1 MMTRILKGIERVG
14 NKLPDV
20 TTLFLYALLLSIA
33 LSCVLSYVDFPYH
46 LINPNGSQGDK
57 IAIKSF
63 IYLPNLL
70 DLLVNSVKNFI
81 NFPPLAITLVV
92 AMGIGMAEYSGFLR
106 VAISK
111 IAFLTPKKLV
121 VPIVLLISVASH
133 LVGDGAYVFL
143 MPISA
148 MLFLS
153 SGRHPVAGIAT
164 AFAGLAGGFS
174 ASFTPSIIDPIM
186 QKLTQ
191 NASHII
197 DPSYQ
202 INVLCNYFVSLGG
215 VVGVVLGCWWV
226 CEKIIDP
233 FLKKNLPIDREYDSE
248 ELKYISEAEQK
259 AFRYAII
266 GLILFVGLIALLAYP
281 KDSLLRGAN
290 GSLTSGDSVMMKAF
304 VPLMFAFFA
313 IPSFIFGK
321 VTKAFPTF
329 KEVFD
334 SMTQSLKSL
343 IGFITFCFVCG
354 QFLYV
359 FNNSNLSKLIAIAGA
374 DCLKALALPSG
385 ITILGIIL
393 LTAILNLF
401 ITSATSKWAVLAPI
415 FVPMLMLL
423 GISPELTQ
431 ASFRVSDSAINVVTP
446 LFAFYPLIISYCQ
459 KYCSK
464 TGVGTLSSIMLPYSL
479 MLLFTLTATL
489 YLFWWFGIPLG
500 FESQYIYTKG

>member
-1 MMTRILKGIERVG
+1 MTRLLKNIEKIG

-20 TTLFLYALLLSIA
+20 TTLFLYALLLSIVLSCA
-33 LSCVLSYVDFPYH
+33 LSFVDFSYH
-46 LINPNGSQGDK
+46 LINPDGSKGEK
-57 IAIKSF
+57 IVIKSF
-63 IYLPNLL
+63 LYLPNIL

-92 AMGIGMAEYSGFLR
+92 AMGIGIAEYSGFLR

-111 IAFLTPKKLV
+111 IAFLTPTKFV
-121 VPIVLLISVASH
+121 VPVVLLLSVASH
-133 LVGDGAYVFL
+133 IVGDGAYVFL

-153 SGRHPVAGIAT
+153 AGRHPVAGIAT

-197 DPSYQ
+197 DPAYNL
-202 INVLCNYFVSLGG
+202 NVLCNYFVSLGG

-226 CEKIIDP
+226 CEKIVEP
-233 FLKKNLPIDREYDSE
+233 FLKEHLPIDSEYNNE
-248 ELKYISEAEQK
+248 ELKHISDLEKK
-259 AFRYAII
+259 AFKYALL
-266 GLILFVGLIALLAYP
+266 GLGAFLALIALIAYP
-281 KDSLLRGAN
+281 NDSLLRGAN

-313 IPSFIFGK
+313 IPSYIFGK
-321 VTKAFPTF
+321 VVGAFPTF

-343 IGFITFCFVCG
+343 VGFITFCFVCG

-359 FNNSNLSKLIAIAGA
+359 FNQSNLSKLIAIAGA
-374 DCLKALALPSG
+374 DFLRALALPSG

-393 LTAILNLF
+393 LTAFLNLF

-489 YLFWWFGIPLG
+489 YLFWWLGIPLG
-500 FESQYIYTKG
+500 FESQYTYIKG